1 MCVVLEHLVHPVGVV
16 DLSGRRV
23 CDAPRGD
30 VAVGVF
36 LRIVALPVV
45 GLAAG
50 VDILLVHDGHILL
63 GIEHLHLVDGF
74 LPTLVSVE
82 ADHGTAVLTALRG
95 DEHHAVGR
103 LRTIDGG
110 RGSVLQHVD
119 ALDVGRIERS
129 DVAAD
134 AVYNIK
140 RRRGTGGADT
150 TDIDLESL
158 TGLSRLRD
166 DGHAGGLPL
175 QCLQRIGGVE
185 LGHVVALD
193 LKGGAGDEFFLLHT
207 VADDHDI
214 VERVGLFGK
223 LNGKVVACHLHFL
236 LHKTNVG
243 DEKRLTVIGLQGEVS
258 VEIRHSTC
266 LRADDLDRRSRE
278 RLAISG

>member
-1 MCVVLEHLVHPVGVV
+1 M
-16 DLSGRRV
+16 
-23 CDAPRGD
+23 
-30 VAVGVF
+30 
-36 LRIVALPVV
+36 
-45 GLAAG
+45 
-50 VDILLVHDGHILL
+50 
-63 GIEHLHLVDGF
+63 
-74 LPTLVSVE
+74 
-82 ADHGTAVLTALRG
+82 
-95 DEHHAVGR
+95 
-103 LRTIDGG
+103 
-110 RGSVLQHVD
+110 
-119 ALDVGRIERS
+119 
-129 DVAAD
+129 
-134 AVYNIK
+134 
-140 RRRGTGGADT
+140 
-150 TDIDLESL
+150 
-158 TGLSRLRD
+158 
-166 DGHAGGLPL
+166 

>member
-1 MCVVLEHLVHPVGVV
+1 M
-16 DLSGRRV
+16 
-23 CDAPRGD
+23 
-30 VAVGVF
+30 
-36 LRIVALPVV
+36 
-45 GLAAG
+45 
-50 VDILLVHDGHILL
+50 
-63 GIEHLHLVDGF
+63 DGF
-74 LPTLVSVE
+74 LPTLVSIE

-95 DEHHAVGR
+95 NEHHTVGR

-129 DVAAD
+129 DVATD

-150 TDIDLESL
+150 TDVDLESL
-158 TGLSRLRD
+158 TGLSRLR
-166 DGHAGGLPL
+166 
-175 QCLQRIGGVE
+175 
-185 LGHVVALD
+185 
-193 LKGGAGDEFFLLHT
+193 GDELFLLHAI
-207 VADDHDI
+207 ADDHDI

-243 DEKRLTVIGLQGEVS
+243 YEKCLTVIGLQGEMS